1 MKRWIWGLLALSAV
15 GLALVAALF
24 HSGSSGTPRSS
35 AHVNTG
41 TAHLDIDMVKDGSD
55 WCNPVNNA
63 ATHTVS
69 ANPLDVYEVAICLT
83 DAEAP
88 PASFNIEFLYNDLLN
103 SCTNVTNVGTGL
115 DDNPDANAG
124 TTVWDSVAHSLG
136 TVGWDCSA
144 GGTNYPVCDTNVCN
158 TSVDPECD
166 DVVYTGPG
174 KGRAFFTCGAPSA
187 DLADLTLPVGA
198 GVSSPIGVVSLHAAA
213 AGVDNLAFGIVK
225 VADYDVSTI
234 TDCTPV
240 GTCVGAT
247 DTKQEVQADTPTPT
261 NTPPPTPTL
270 TPTPIPNADM
280 LVDLA
285 DNPDPVVVGEN
296 VVYTAIVTNN
306 GPNDASG
313 VELVFTLPDE
323 KVYVTASA
331 ECDDSSTCIY
341 DTGTVTC
348 ALVDMDDG
356 DETVCT
362 IMATAQ
368 TEGTHTTT
376 ASVHS
381 DAPVDLDLTNNE
393 DSEETREVLPHA
405 YIDKDITNGDGPCDP
420 DFVDD
425 ETTEVVGDTH
435 QLAVCVEY
443 LPEYVHEF
451 DLTLSYDDSLD
462 TCDDNEI
469 ECPVGTACLDDNPDA
484 NDGDL
489 SEWGGV
495 GLGDDW
501 DCTLDLAVGEP
512 TCDLNDGDPGAGKG
526 EAWIS
531 CHTNEGSSTTLRAGA
546 LAVLTLYVA
555 DHGEDDVEIESL
567 QIWGDEAIIAQCG
580 IFVAAQGILGGA
592 LPMNCEGARD
602 TKVEPTAT
610 PTITPTPPP
619 ETRKRATKT
628 PTPEPTETATP
639 VPPTV
644 PPPPP
649 PPPPTA
655 TPFGGVGPE
664 IVAPATGSGSPVG
677 GFTWAIWLAAGIAGA
692 AAAGGF
698 YFRYAKKAR

>member
-1 MKRWIWGLLALSAV
+1 MKRRIWGLLALSVV

-24 HSGSSGTPRSS
+24 HPGGSGTPRSS

-55 WCNPVNNA
+55 WCDPVT
-63 ATHTVS
+63 AT
-69 ANPLDVYEVAICLT
+69 ANHPIGVPYEVALCLT

-88 PASFNIEFLYNDLLN
+88 PASLNIELLYNDLLN
-103 SCTNVTNVGTGL
+103 SCTDVANSGTGL

-124 TTVWDSVAHSLG
+124 TTYWDTVGHSLG

-144 GGTNYPVCDTNVCN
+144 GGTNYPRCDTN
-158 TSVDPECD
+158 TE
-166 DVVYTGPG
+166 TGAG

-187 DLADLTLPVGA
+187 DLVDLTLPVGA
-198 GVSSPIGVVSLHAAA
+198 GVSSPIAVLSLSAAA

-261 NTPPPTPTL
+261 NTPTPTPTL

-280 LVDLA
+280 LVTLA

-348 ALVDMDDG
+348 GLVDMDDG

-368 TEGTHTTT
+368 TEGTHETT
-376 ASVHS
+376 ASVSS

-425 ETTEVVGDTH
+425 ETTEIVGDTH

-443 LPEYVHEF
+443 LPEDVSAF
-451 DLTLSYDDSLD
+451 DLTISYNDAFD
-462 TCDDNEI
+462 TCGDNEI
-469 ECPVGTACLDDNPDA
+469 TCPGDSACLDDNPDA

-531 CHTNEGSSTTLRAGA
+531 CHTNEGSSTTLKSGA
-546 LAVLTLYVA
+546 LAVLTLDVA
-555 DHGEDDVEIESL
+555 DHGVDDVEISDL
-567 QIWGDEAIIAQCG
+567 TIWGENVEVPIADCADDDPVT
-580 IFVAAQGILGGA
+580 IHCL
-592 LPMNCEGARD
+592 GARD

-619 ETRKRATKT
+619 ETRKRTTKT
-628 PTPEPTETATP
+628 PTPAPTETATP

-649 PPPPTA
+649 PPPPPTA

-664 IVAPATGSGSPVG
+664 ITAPATGSGSPVG
-677 GFTWAIWLAAGIAGA
+677 GFAWAIWLAAGIAGA